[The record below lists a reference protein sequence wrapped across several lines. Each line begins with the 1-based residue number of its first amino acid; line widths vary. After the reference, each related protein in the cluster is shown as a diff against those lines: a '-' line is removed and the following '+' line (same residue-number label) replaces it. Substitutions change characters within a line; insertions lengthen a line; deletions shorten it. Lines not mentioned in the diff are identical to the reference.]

1 MKQWTD
7 EVENQGGDN
16 LEHHIVVEIGEVI
29 RAFGGIGM
37 S

>member
-16 LEHHIVVEIGEVI
+16 LELHIVVEIGEVI
-29 RAFGGIGM
+29 RACGGIGM